1 LKNRQNGLKWGKE
14 EMGISKRKSNRYKT
28 FRVVENF
35 FGLQGQEQEKRTETG
50 RKKPRTCGA
59 FMDSFLFF
67 VVL

>member
-1 LKNRQNGLKWGKE
+1 
-14 EMGISKRKSNRYKT
+14 MGISKRKSNRYKT